1 MNDAPP
7 DVVQQLLQERAAARG
22 RRDWSTA
29 DALRDRIRA
38 LGWEPVD
45 SAHGST
51 ARPALPEAGGAGA
64 TGYARPEDLES
75 LLEQPATLDAS
86 VVVQT
91 DDHPADLARFA
102 KGLRQH
108 APALDW
114 ELLVVANGTSGVDE
128 PADSLTD
135 LPAVVLPTTAR
146 LGWADAANLGLR
158 RARGRAAVLMD
169 TSLEP
174 TGPFLG
180 ALLATLE
187 ADGVGLAGPWGVVS
201 ADARQFAAAPP
212 GEVDAVEAYCLAIR
226 RDALRQ
232 VGGFDRRFR
241 FYRNADLDLSFAVR
255 DAGWRAVATG
265 ELPLRR
271 HEHRGWNSLP
281 EDERDRL
288 SKRNFYRFLDHW
300 GDRPDLLIANRGAS
314 RS

>member
-1 MNDAPP
+1 MSEAPP
-7 DVVQQLLQERAAARG
+7 DVLHLLQERADARE
-22 RRDWSTA
+22 RRDWATA

-45 SAHGST
+45 STRGSS
-51 ARPALPEAGGAGA
+51 ARPALPETGAAGA

-75 LLEQPATLDAS
+75 LLEQPATLEAS

-91 DDHPADLARFA
+91 DDHPADLARLA
-102 KGLRQH
+102 EGLRRH
-108 APALDW
+108 APAIDW
-114 ELLVVANGTSGVDE
+114 ELLVVANGTSEAGE
-128 PADSLTD
+128 LADPLAG

-146 LGWADAANLGLR
+146 LGWADAANLALR
-158 RARGRAAVLMD
+158 RVRGRAAVLMD

-174 TGPFLG
+174 LGPFLG
-180 ALLATLE
+180 PLLATLE
-187 ADGVGLAGPWGVVS
+187 ADGVGIAGPWGVVS
-201 ADARQFAAAPP
+201 TDARQFAAAAP

-226 RDALRQ
+226 REALRQ

-255 DAGWRAVATG
+255 DAGWSAVMTG

-271 HEHRGWNSLP
+271 HEHRGWSSLP
-281 EDERDRL
+281 EGERDRL

-300 GDRPDLLIANRGAS
+300 GNRPDLLIANRSTS